1 MGEIRY
7 GALGGITMAKDKR
20 KEQIAIQLERWQI
33 KEIKHRAVD
42 LEISMSELVRR
53 IISDWLEKEQNAP
66 SK

>member
-1 MGEIRY
+1 
-7 GALGGITMAKDKR
+7 MAKDKR